1 MLAGENKC
9 SLNVKFEKIY
19 IFFCCCCF
27 CFCSGCIVFLKRP
40 RLKKKKKRK
49 IFHCQQPLQGS
60 SHTPHLPS
68 RNSSKAQTAWINSAY
83 RSQVE
88 SIFQREELQQQ
99 QSQLQR
105 GLSLLPAR
113 PPARPKIC
121 QQVLP
126 PSAVSPQGFGWS
138 AATLYGLIYLIMLMT
153 KVCLAASWG
162 KSWAGGIKQTLPAI
176 YPARSESLGFKG
188 LAVCWKCRNNGVFK
202 NNKKI

>member
-1 MLAGENKC
+1 MLLKR
-9 SLNVKFEKIY
+9 KIRKKKIY
-19 IFFCCCCF
+19 IFFCCC
-27 CFCSGCIVFLKRP
+27 FCSCCIVFLERP
-40 RLKKKKKRK
+40 RLKKKKE

-113 PPARPKIC
+113 SPARPKIC
-121 QQVLP
+121 QRVLP
-126 PSAVSPQGFGWS
+126 PSAVSPQGFGRS

-162 KSWAGGIKQTLPAI
+162 KSWGGGDKTNLAGYLSCTIRKPWL
-176 YPARSESLGFKG
+176 
-188 LAVCWKCRNNGVFK
+188 
-202 NNKKI
+202 